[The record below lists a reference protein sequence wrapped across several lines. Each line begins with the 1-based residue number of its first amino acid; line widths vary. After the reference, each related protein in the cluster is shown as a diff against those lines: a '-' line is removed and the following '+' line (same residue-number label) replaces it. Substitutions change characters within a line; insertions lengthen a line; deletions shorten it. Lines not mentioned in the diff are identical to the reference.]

1 MGQNLGTNWLP
12 VGNPKSAYYRSYQ
25 RAKVS
30 NIICSNYLTGSIL
43 QQIALTASGQQ
54 GLTVPQL
61 APTQQDL
68 QPRERTTNHTMSLR
82 VNPHPPAIFEEE
94 IEAPQTKSKKRSR
107 KQYLPPAPRLSDSL
121 PSIDNNPPQ
130 KTRGRG
136 RKQNFTILKP
146 MEAVVV
152 EVEETVPNNTQQ
164 TKSSRRKRKSP
175 VRSTMADIL
184 GEPEF
189 VETFYLEESDND
201 EGESHGTNVS
211 EKKKLEFISTFCC
224 HL

>member
-1 MGQNLGTNWLP
+1 
-12 VGNPKSAYYRSYQ
+12 
-25 RAKVS
+25 
-30 NIICSNYLTGSIL
+30 
-43 QQIALTASGQQ
+43 
-54 GLTVPQL
+54 
-61 APTQQDL
+61 
-68 QPRERTTNHTMSLR
+68 
-82 VNPHPPAIFEEE
+82 
-94 IEAPQTKSKKRSR
+94 
-107 KQYLPPAPRLSDSL
+107 
-121 PSIDNNPPQ
+121 
-130 KTRGRG
+130 
-136 RKQNFTILKP
+136 

-211 EKKKLEFISTFCC
+211 ETKMKLVLFAVTYNKCTSFISHFIHHTLLFVWCIA
-224 HL
+224 LDSLLSG